1 MYPSLVE
8 LYLTTWRI
16 NTRPTYLFGVV
27 SHLEDD
33 DCKIT
38 FGFPWATLSYNT
50 YFDAFTHV
58 FLEML
63 AHVSRVQSSFS
74 HDLNT
79 LFIGCIILLLIFLG
93 CIPSC
98 ISIPYL
104 LKKFFLESR
113 NLRNHSSSTV
123 FTRQTSKPCDKA
135 ILNVECKNDL
145 SNNM

>member
-16 NTRPTYLFGVV
+16 NTRPTYLFVVV

-38 FGFPWATLSYNT
+38 FGFPWTSLSYST

-63 AHVSRVQSSFS
+63 AHVSRVHYSCAHVSRVHSLMHFY
-74 HDLNT
+74 T
-79 LFIGCIILLLIFLG
+79 LFVKKK
-93 CIPSC
+93 
-98 ISIPYL
+98 IS
-104 LKKFFLESR
+104 LESR
-113 NLRNHSSSTV
+113 NLRNHSASTV
-123 FTRQTSKPCDKA
+123 VACQTSKPRDKA
-135 ILNVECKNDL
+135 ILNVGCKNDL
-145 SNNM
+145 SENM